1 MLSHKEKVL
10 SLLRRKLRAHALHG
24 RASGLIPLE
33 FFGEDAL
40 INGIDLNWN
49 VVKEQGIRLTRLL
62 GCGGLGCAFETLD
75 KDWIAKFTTD
85 YSEVKLFETIEK
97 LRADGFILDGFVA
110 IKDIIHLDQVS
121 DDEDYEDTGEPDDY
135 LDLIIKENVTPIEKL
150 GLSDADIEATR
161 EAIQYLLWECDALGA
176 LAAWRLRVRLAGKRA
191 TRGRRTARERRTYYK
206 RRISHL
212 DFDTDPLAESLRTLS
227 SEGIDVYDIKIS
239 NIGLTKD
246 RRIVIFDAEQG

>member
-1 MLSHKEKVL
+1 MSSHKEKVL
-10 SLLRRKLRAHALHG
+10 SLLRRKLRAHSLHG

-110 IKDIIHLDQVS
+110 IKDIIHLDKVAYS
-121 DDEDYEDTGEPDDY
+121 DTEDDY

-161 EAIQYLLWECDALGA
+161 EAIHYLLWGESP
-176 LAAWRLRVRLAGKRA
+176 
-191 TRGRRTARERRTYYK
+191 YHK

-246 RRIVIFDAEQG
+246 RRIVVFDAEQG